1 MAKKA
6 TKKSTTTKTSGGGS
20 GTTWKTN
27 RPKSTPKVYK

>member
-6 TKKSTTTKTSGGGS
+6 TKKSTTTKTTGT